1 MIVQGMAP
9 DGALKDVTQLVDTL
23 TRYAEVVAPW
33 AEAVARFMVADV
45 DRRDR
50 LMWKRNSGELGRSI
64 RFEIEHAPTGHAMA
78 QLQAEQVALIKSL
91 PLEAAKRVHEL
102 AVNTIPTGKRAS
114 SFEADILATGHVTE
128 SRARLIAR
136 TETTRASS
144 NLMQARAQY
153 AGSDGYVWRTSDD
166 FDVRPSH
173 AEMEGKYVRWALPPT
188 LDGLKGHAGC
198 LPNCRCF
205 SEPIFPDD

>member
-9 DGALKDVTQLVDTL
+9 NGALKDVGALVSTL
-23 TRYAEVVAPW
+23 TNYAEIIAPW
-33 AEAVARFMVADV
+33 ADAVARFMIADV

-50 LMWKRNSGELGRSI
+50 LMWKKNSGELGRSV
-64 RFEIEHAPTGHAMA
+64 RYEIEHAPTGFAMA
-78 QLQAEQVALIKSL
+78 QLQTEQVTLIKSL

-102 AVNTIPTGKRAS
+102 AVNAIPTSKRAS

-128 SRARLIAR
+128 ARARLIAR
-136 TETTRASS
+136 TETTRATS

-153 AGSDGYVWRTSDD
+153 AGSDGYIWRTSDD

-173 AEMEGKYVRWALPPT
+173 AAMEGRYVRWGHPPT
-188 LDGLKGHAGC
+188 LDNLTGHAGC